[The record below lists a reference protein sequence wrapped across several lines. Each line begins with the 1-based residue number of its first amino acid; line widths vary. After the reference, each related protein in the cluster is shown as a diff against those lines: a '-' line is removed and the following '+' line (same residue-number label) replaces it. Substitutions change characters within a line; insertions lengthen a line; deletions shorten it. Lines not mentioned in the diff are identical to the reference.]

1 MQDAD
6 PMPYRLLIDGA
17 LVEGAATIDV
27 VNPATG
33 RPFATAPRADAAQM
47 EQAVASARR
56 AFPGWARTAWADRQ
70 ALLGAIADGLAARIE
85 PFAALLT
92 REQGK
97 TLAESRFEMESV
109 IAAFRHFAT
118 LELAPRVLRDTASDR
133 IVEYRHPLGVVAA
146 IVPWNYPL
154 LMLALKMAPALLA
167 GNTLIAKPAPTTPLA
182 TLRLGEMLAGMVPPG
197 VFQILTDEGDLGA
210 LLAAHPGIDHVSL
223 TGSTATGRKVMAA
236 AAANLKRLVLELGGN
251 DAALLLADADVERA
265 AGAIFG
271 SAMANA
277 GQVCFAIKRVY
288 APRAMV
294 DPLCEALARRAAGAV
309 VGDGMA
315 AGTTLGPVQNR
326 AQFDRLRA
334 LLDETR
340 QEGRIVAGG
349 EALAG
354 EGYFIAPTIV
364 RDLPDEARLV
374 REEQFGPILPV
385 LGYDDL
391 DDAIARINASDYGLG
406 GSVWTRDVG
415 RGIAVASRIESG
427 TVWVN
432 KAIDLPFDIPVGG
445 VKQSG
450 IGRQQG
456 IEGLEEFTQ
465 ARIVN
470 AAR

>member
-1 MQDAD
+1 MT
-6 PMPYRLLIDGA
+6 PYRLLIDGA
-17 LVEGAATIDV
+17 LVEGAATAEV

-33 RPFATAPRADAAQM
+33 RPFATAPRADAMQL
-47 EQAVASARR
+47 EQAVAAAKR
-56 AFPGWARTAWADRQ
+56 AFSGWSRTGWVERQ
-70 ALLGAIADGLAARIE
+70 ALLVAIADALEERIDEFAR
-85 PFAALLT
+85 LLT
-92 REQGK
+92 QEQGK
-97 TLAESRFEMESV
+97 PLAESRGEMEGS

-118 LELAPRVLRDTASDR
+118 LDLPLRVLRDTPTDR

-167 GNTLIAKPAPTTPLA
+167 GNVLIAKPAPTTPLA
-182 TLRLGEMLAGMVPPG
+182 TLRLGEIMAGMVPAG
-197 VFQILTDEGDLGA
+197 VFQILTDDHDLGP
-210 LLAAHPGIDHVSL
+210 LLAAHPDVAHISL

-236 AAANLKRLVLELGGN
+236 AADSLKRLVLELGGN
-251 DAALLLADADVERA
+251 DAALLLDDADVEA
-265 AGAIFG
+265 VAPQIFG

-288 APRAMV
+288 APRALV
-294 DPLCEALARRAAGAV
+294 GPLCAAFARLAES
-309 VGDGMA
+309 
-315 AGTTLGPVQNR
+315 TTFGPVQNR

-340 QEGRIVAGG
+340 GEGTIVAGG
-349 EALAG
+349 EALPG
-354 EGYFIAPTIV
+354 EGYFIRPTIV
-364 RDLPDEARLV
+364 RDLADDTRLV

-385 LGYDDL
+385 LAYDDL
-391 DDAIARINASDYGLG
+391 EDAIARINASDYGLG
-406 GSVWTRDVG
+406 GSVWTGDVD
-415 RGIAVASRIESG
+415 RGLRVAARIESG

-456 IEGLEEFTQ
+456 VEGLEEFTQ

-470 AAR
+470 AALG